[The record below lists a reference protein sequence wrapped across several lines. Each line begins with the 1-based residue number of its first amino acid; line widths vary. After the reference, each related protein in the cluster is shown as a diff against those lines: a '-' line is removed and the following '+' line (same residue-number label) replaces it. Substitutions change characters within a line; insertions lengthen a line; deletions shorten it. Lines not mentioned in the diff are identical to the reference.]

1 MMSKPIE
8 LMGLSLKNP
17 VITAAGPWAR
27 DGRSIQ
33 RCIDAGAGAVITE
46 TITLEAK
53 RRISPRLFVD
63 GYRMFN
69 TMLYSDLHLEQWES
83 ELETV
88 KKRDCKLI
96 CSIWGSSGSEIAYL
110 ASKAERMGADAVEI
124 SISAPIGSRN
134 ESVCNHS
141 SDIYAFVR
149 AAVEAVSIPVMV
161 KLSYE
166 AAVSPA
172 FLYSIEQAGAKAV
185 SAIDAIKGLRGVD
198 IETCKAEMLT
208 YGGYTGRNI
217 RPISLATT
225 AQLRQ
230 YTSMQICS
238 AGGIASYE
246 HALEFMMLGATAVQL
261 ASAIQQ
267 EGYGVITKVIR
278 EIGDWLSQ
286 HGYAD
291 ISEVRGAALP
301 SLMPFE
307 DIKPQRLK
315 AAVSECCDIRTTDC
329 NFCLNG
335 CLYDAISR
343 VDGVISIDAASC
355 EGCGLCSSGCPRG
368 IIQLGWE

>member
-1 MMSKPIE
+1 MSKPIN
-8 LMGLSLKNP
+8 LMGLDLKNP

-27 DGRSIQ
+27 DGKSIQ

-53 RRISPRLFVD
+53 QRVSPRLFVD

-69 TMLYSDLHLEQWES
+69 TMLYSDLHLEQWEC
-83 ELETV
+83 ELEQV
-88 KKRDCKLI
+88 KKRDSKLI
-96 CSIWGSSGSEIAYL
+96 CSIWGSSASEIAYL
-110 ASKAERMGADAVEI
+110 AAKAERMGADAIEI

-141 SDIYAFVR
+141 SDIRTFVR
-149 AAVEAVSIPVMV
+149 AAVDAVSIPVMV

-172 FLYSIEQAGAKAV
+172 FLQAIEQAGAKAV

-198 IETCKAEMLT
+198 IETHMAQMST

-230 YTSMQICS
+230 YTQMQICS
-238 AGGIASYE
+238 VGGIQTAE
-246 HALEFMMLGATAVQL
+246 HALEFIMLGATAIQL
-261 ASAIQQ
+261 ASAIQRD
-267 EGYGVITKVIR
+267 GYGVIEKLIR
-278 EIGDWLSQ
+278 DLDDWLAR
-286 HGYAD
+286 HGHTE
-291 ISEVRGAALP
+291 IEQVRGSALP

-307 DIKPQRLK
+307 DIKPKRLK
-315 AAVSECCDIRTTDC
+315 AMITERCDSATTDC
-329 NFCLNG
+329 NICMNG

-343 VDGVISIDAASC
+343 ADGVIVIDSAAC

-368 IIQLGWE
+368 IIQLGW

>member
-1 MMSKPIE
+1 MSKPIN
-8 LMGLSLKNP
+8 LMGLNLKNP

-27 DGRSIQ
+27 DGKSIQ

-53 RRISPRLFVD
+53 QRVSPRLFVD

-69 TMLYSDLHLEQWES
+69 TMLYSDLHLEQWEC
-83 ELETV
+83 ELEQV
-88 KKRDCKLI
+88 KKRDSKLI
-96 CSIWGSSGSEIAYL
+96 CSIWGSSASEIAYL
-110 ASKAERMGADAVEI
+110 AAKTERMGADAIEI

-141 SDIYAFVR
+141 ADIGAFVR
-149 AAVEAVSIPVMV
+149 AAVDAVSIPVMV

-172 FLYSIEQAGAKAV
+172 FLQAIEQAGAKAV

-198 IETCKAEMLT
+198 IETRKAQMST

-230 YTSMQICS
+230 YTQMQICS
-238 AGGIASYE
+238 VGGIQTFE
-246 HALEFMMLGATAVQL
+246 HALEFIMLGATAIQL
-261 ASAIQQ
+261 ASAIQRD
-267 EGYGVITKVIR
+267 GYGVITKL
-278 EIGDWLSQ
+278 IGDLDDWLAR
-286 HGYAD
+286 HGHT
-291 ISEVRGAALP
+291 EMEQVRGSALP

-307 DIKPQRLK
+307 DIKPNRLR
-315 AAVSECCDIRTTDC
+315 ARITERCDSATTDC
-329 NFCLNG
+329 NVCISG

-343 VDGVISIDAASC
+343 LDGAIVIDSDAC

-368 IIQLGWE
+368 IIQLGW

>member
-1 MMSKPIE
+1 MSKPID
-8 LMGLSLKNP
+8 LMGISLKNP

-27 DGRSIQ
+27 DGKSIQ

-53 RRISPRLFVD
+53 QRVSPRLFVD

-69 TMLYSDLHLEQWES
+69 TMLYSDLHLEQWEC
-83 ELETV
+83 ELEQV

-96 CSIWGSSGSEIAYL
+96 CSIWGSSASEIAYL
-110 ASKAERMGADAVEI
+110 ASKAERMGADAIEI

-141 SDIYAFVR
+141 SDINAFVR
-149 AAVEAVSIPVMV
+149 AAVDAVTIPVMV

-172 FLYSIEQAGAKAV
+172 FLQAIEQAGARAV
-185 SAIDAIKGLRGVD
+185 SAIDALKGLRGVN
-198 IETCKAEMLT
+198 IETRKAEMQT

-230 YTSMQICS
+230 YTQMQICS
-238 AGGIASYE
+238 AGGITTAE
-246 HALEFMMLGATAVQL
+246 HALEFIMLGATAVQL

-267 EGYGVITKVIR
+267 DGYGVITKL
-278 EIGDWLSQ
+278 IGDLDDWLAG
-286 HGYAD
+286 HGYT
-291 ISEVRGAALP
+291 EVEQVRGAALP

-307 DIKPQRLK
+307 DIKPQRRK
-315 AAVSECCDIRTTDC
+315 ATITERCDSATTDC
-329 NFCLNG
+329 NMCRSG
-335 CLYDAISR
+335 CLYDAIER
-343 VDGVISIDAASC
+343 ENGVIVIDADAC
-355 EGCGLCSSGCPRG
+355 EGCGLCSSGCPRE
-368 IIQLGWE
+368 IIRLDW

>member
-1 MMSKPIE
+1 MSQPID
-8 LMGLSLKNP
+8 LMGIPLKNP

-53 RRISPRLFVD
+53 QRVSPRVFVD

-83 ELETV
+83 ELEKV
-88 KKRDCKLI
+88 KKRDSKLI
-96 CSIWGSSGSEIAYL
+96 CSIWGSSASEIAYL
-110 ASKAERMGADAVEI
+110 AAKVERMGADAIEI

-141 SDIYAFVR
+141 SDIHAFVR
-149 AAVEAVSIPVMV
+149 SAVEAVSIPVMV

-172 FLYSIEQAGAKAV
+172 FLHAIERAGAKAV
-185 SAIDAIKGLRGVD
+185 SAIDAVKGLRGVD
-198 IETCKAEMLT
+198 IENQRAEMLT

-230 YTSMQICS
+230 YTQMQICS
-238 AGGIASYE
+238 VGGIKTAE
-246 HALEFMMLGATAVQL
+246 HALEFIMLGATVVQL
-261 ASAIQQ
+261 ATAIQ
-267 EGYGVITKVIR
+267 EDGYGEITRMIR
-278 EIGDWLSQ
+278 DLDAWLSG
-286 HGYAD
+286 HGYSD
-291 ISEVRGAALP
+291 IEQVRGAALP

-307 DIKPQRLK
+307 DIKPQRRKAVIKERCDLK
-315 AAVSECCDIRTTDC
+315 TTQC
-329 NFCLNG
+329 NICING
-335 CLYDAISR
+335 CLYDAITR
-343 VDGVISIDAASC
+343 KDGCIEIHAEAC

-368 IIQLGWE
+368 IISLGW

>member
-1 MMSKPIE
+1 MSKPID
-8 LMGLSLKNP
+8 LMGIPLKNP

-27 DGRSIQ
+27 DGKSIQ

-53 RRISPRLFVD
+53 QRVSPRLFVD

-69 TMLYSDLHLEQWES
+69 TMLYSDLHLEQWEC
-83 ELETV
+83 ELEQV
-88 KKRDCKLI
+88 KKRDSKLI
-96 CSIWGSSGSEIAYL
+96 CSIWGSSASEIAYL
-110 ASKAERMGADAVEI
+110 AAKVERMGADAIEI

-141 SDIYAFVR
+141 SDIHAFVR

-172 FLYSIEQAGAKAV
+172 FLRAIERAGAKAV
-185 SAIDAIKGLRGVD
+185 SAIDALKGLRGVD
-198 IETCKAEMLT
+198 IETKKAEMLT

-230 YTSMQICS
+230 YTQMQICS
-238 AGGIASYE
+238 TGGIKTAE
-246 HALEFMMLGATAVQL
+246 HALEFIMLGATAVQL
-261 ASAIQQ
+261 ASAIQ
-267 EGYGVITKVIR
+267 EDGYGEITKLIHDLD
-278 EIGDWLSQ
+278 DWLAR
-286 HGYAD
+286 HGYAE
-291 ISEVRGAALP
+291 IEEVRGAALP

-307 DIKPQRLK
+307 EIKPQRRK
-315 AAVSECCDIRTTDC
+315 AEISERCEIETTPC
-329 NFCLNG
+329 HICING
-335 CLYDAISR
+335 CLYDAIVR
-343 VDGVISIDAASC
+343 TDGQIEIHADDC
-355 EGCGLCSSGCPRG
+355 EGCGLCSSGCPRK
-368 IIQLGWE
+368 IIKLGW

>member
-1 MMSKPIE
+1 MSKTID
-8 LMGLSLKNP
+8 LMGIPLKNP
-17 VITAAGPWAR
+17 VVTAAGPWAR
-27 DGRSIQ
+27 DGKSIQ

-53 RRISPRLFVD
+53 QRVSPRVFVD

-83 ELETV
+83 ELELV
-88 KKRDCKLI
+88 KKRDSKLI
-96 CSIWGSSGSEIAYL
+96 CSIWGSSSSEIAYL
-110 ASKAERMGADAVEI
+110 ASKVERMGADAIEI

-141 SDIYAFVR
+141 SDIHAFVR

-172 FLYSIEQAGAKAV
+172 FLQAIDRAGAKAI
-185 SAIDAIKGLRGVD
+185 SAIDALKGLRGVD
-198 IETCKAEMLT
+198 IESRKAEMLT

-230 YTSMQICS
+230 YTQMQICS
-238 AGGIASYE
+238 TGGIKTAE
-246 HALEFMMLGATAVQL
+246 HALEFIMLGATAVQL
-261 ASAIQQ
+261 ASAIQ
-267 EGYGVITKVIR
+267 EDGYGVITKVIQDL
-278 EIGDWLSQ
+278 EDWLAR
-286 HGYAD
+286 HGY
-291 ISEVRGAALP
+291 SEIEQVRGAALP

-307 DIKPQRLK
+307 DIKPQRRK
-315 AAVSECCDIRTTDC
+315 ASITEHCDIATTQC
-329 NFCLNG
+329 SVCING
-335 CLYDAISR
+335 CLYDAIAR
-343 VDGVISIDAASC
+343 QDGFIVIEKDAC
-355 EGCGLCSSGCPRG
+355 EGCGLCSSGCPQG
-368 IIQLGWE
+368 IITLGW

>member
-1 MMSKPIE
+1 MPKPID
-8 LMGLSLKNP
+8 LMGISLKNP

-27 DGRSIQ
+27 DGKSIQ

-53 RRISPRLFVD
+53 QRVSPRVFVD

-83 ELETV
+83 ELELV
-88 KKRDCKLI
+88 KKRDSKLI
-96 CSIWGSSGSEIAYL
+96 CSIWGSSASEIAYL
-110 ASKAERMGADAVEI
+110 ASKVERMGADAIEI

-141 SDIYAFVR
+141 SDIHAFVR
-149 AAVEAVSIPVMV
+149 AAVDAVSIPVMV

-172 FLYSIEQAGAKAV
+172 FLHSIERAGARAV
-185 SAIDAIKGLRGVD
+185 SAIDALKGLRGVD
-198 IETCKAEMLT
+198 IENKKTEMLT

-230 YTSMQICS
+230 YTQMQICS
-238 AGGIASYE
+238 TGGIKTAE
-246 HALEFMMLGATAVQL
+246 HALEFIMLGATAIQL
-261 ASAIQQ
+261 ASAIQ
-267 EGYGVITKVIR
+267 EDGYGEITKLVR
-278 EIGDWLSQ
+278 DLEEWLIA
-286 HGYAD
+286 HGYTD
-291 ISEVRGAALP
+291 IGQVRGAALP

-307 DIKPQRLK
+307 DIKPQRRR
-315 AAVSECCDIRTTDC
+315 AVIRERCDSATTPC
-329 NFCLNG
+329 NICING
-335 CLYDAISR
+335 CLYDAIAR
-343 VDGVISIDAASC
+343 TDGCIEIHAQLC
-355 EGCGLCSSGCPRG
+355 EGCGLCTSGCPRG
-368 IIQLGWE
+368 IITLGW